1 MAGRRAGPSAFWS
14 GPPLFAIG
22 DGARVA
28 NTLLYAAQPNGQPS
42 GQPSGPGDILA
53 GVAGSDTLAAL
64 LGPTRAAVL
73 RVLRQPRGT
82 VDLAAAV
89 GISPAS
95 ASEHAKVLREASRWA
110 IGLVASVE
118 GPAGMAA
125 MMR

>member
-1 MAGRRAGPSAFWS
+1 VVHAAGVTGWPTRAPVSGTTREGT

-22 DGARVA
+22 DGTRVG

-42 GQPSGPGDILA
+42 GPGDILV

-73 RVLRQPRGT
+73 RALRKPRGT

-89 GISPAS
+89 GISPA
-95 ASEHAKVLREASRWA
+95 
-110 IGLVASVE
+110 
-118 GPAGMAA
+118 
-125 MMR
+125 